1 MGEEQSAGA
10 ARARRLRELIGRL
23 KGGSGAV
30 QPQAAGDDEGATGE
44 AVASPDGASA
54 GEPTADEGLDL
65 PMSPR
70 DWINKRMREE
80 SLKPDGAEPAA
91 DPKPADPA
99 EPGADDTSSETG
111 RESQT
116 SDETVEDPD

>member
-30 QPQAAGDDEGATGE
+30 PPHAAGDEEGATGE
-44 AVASPDGASA
+44 GVASPDEASA
-54 GEPTADEGLDL
+54 GEPTADEGLDP

-80 SLKPDGAEPAA
+80 SLKPSEAEPAA
-91 DPKPADPA
+91 EPEPADPA
-99 EPGADDTSSETG
+99 EQGADQTSSETSG
-111 RESQT
+111 ESET
-116 SDETVEDPD
+116 DEAVEDPD